1 MKKTRKNMLRSSAA
15 MLLVSALAL
24 TTATYAWF
32 TKGDTGRVQN
42 LTLQAEA
49 ASGIQLSADAKNWKS
64 TITATDLN
72 DTSLGNSL
80 PTGEVSPLSSTGA
93 LGQSEGTYGTLVLYQ
108 LEQELDSEYVTT
120 AADTT
125 GGSNVMRF
133 DFYVKNDNDDT
144 GATLLLDFDDS
155 NKSSV
160 TATKDGET
168 DKGNGI
174 QDAVRVAF
182 IRQGYVKTSTS
193 GYASTVLTK
202 KTDASTANLIWEPN
216 SKEHVKYGGNSYID
230 TYAIK
235 AAFNKS
241 MSVKISDNGT
251 IDKNFSSV
259 VAKQSTFKESDLGD
273 ATSVSLGEIPGQ
285 SITKFT
291 VYVWFE
297 GQDVD
302 CTNKESGGNITIDL
316 KFKKGTTSSN

>member
-1 MKKTRKNMLRSSAA
+1 
-15 MLLVSALAL
+15 
-24 TTATYAWF
+24 
-32 TKGDTGRVQN
+32 
-42 LTLQAEA
+42 LQAEA

-80 PTGEVSPLSSTGA
+80 PKGEVSPLSSTGE
-93 LGQSEGTYGTLVLYQ
+93 LGQKEGTYGTLVLYQ
-108 LEQELDSEYVTT
+108 LEQELDSQYVTT

-182 IRQGYVKTSTS
+182 IKQGYVKTS
-193 GYASTVLTK
+193 
-202 KTDASTANLIWEPN
+202 E
-216 SKEHVKYGGNSYID
+216 
-230 TYAIK
+230 
-235 AAFNKS
+235 
-241 MSVKISDNGT
+241 DN
-251 IDKNFSSV
+251 
-259 VAKQSTFKESDLGD
+259 
-273 ATSVSLGEIPGQ
+273 SVSTILAKKNNRGKGESNLGTQ
-285 SITKFT
+285 
-291 VYVWFE
+291 
-297 GQDVD
+297 
-302 CTNKESGGNITIDL
+302 
-316 KFKKGTTSSN
+316 